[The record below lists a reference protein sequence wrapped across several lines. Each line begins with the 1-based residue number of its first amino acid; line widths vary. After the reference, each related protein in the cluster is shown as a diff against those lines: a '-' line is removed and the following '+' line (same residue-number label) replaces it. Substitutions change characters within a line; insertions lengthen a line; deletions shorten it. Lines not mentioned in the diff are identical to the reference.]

1 MSNKIRKEKKTGK
14 KIIALIFVFISV
26 FCSVFFAARGRFA
39 MPITE
44 NLVMTIMSPFQRA
57 FSWAGNQLASLK
69 DSVTEISH
77 LHEQN
82 KQLREEVELLRAQ
95 NVTASEYASEN
106 QRLRSLLGYKQVAT
120 QFDLVAASVIG
131 RESASWSSV
140 ITINRGTLDG
150 VANNMAVVTELGLV
164 GHVLE
169 SGLNSAKVQLLI
181 DPRSS
186 VGTLIQRPESRVA
199 GIVEGDIKNPSY
211 PRMVNIPKD
220 SDVQVNDTV
229 VTSGYGGVYP
239 KGLVVGKIIEIR
251 NEEGGLL
258 KYGVIDTSVDNRGV
272 AGSTAR
278 TDTAATSNARH
289 RDRPRRNG
297 AETSSGSTAD
307 SRRSTASAGGSTATT
322 AGGADG
328 TIHRTGRRLC
338 RGGFGAM
345 RIIGLW
351 AMLLVL
357 CYALQTSLLTFVS
370 FDGFSANLMLLLTVS
385 ITFLRGHEKGV
396 FFGFMAGLLQDTTT
410 GSYFGLATF
419 SYMTIGLIFGKF
431 SVNLFREQS
440 LLPVISSIPALAI
453 HFAITIAFLFLL
465 DRPIDLVKFLREDF
479 WLVATMQV
487 VLAYPVHRLVLALH
501 EFSKRRR

>member
-14 KIIALIFVFISV
+14 KVIALIFVFISV

-258 KYGVIDTSVDNRGV
+258 KYGVIDTSVDFQKLEDV
-272 AGSTAR
+272 AIIVASREAPPEPIQPPPQTPGTETDPAETAR
-278 TDTAATSNARH
+278 KLQAAQQQIQDAQQQVREAQQQQLQEAQTGQFTEQE
-289 RDRPRRNG
+289 DDF
-297 AETSSGSTAD
+297 AEED
-307 SRRSTASAGGSTATT
+307 SA
-322 AGGADG
+322 
-328 TIHRTGRRLC
+328 
-338 RGGFGAM
+338 
-345 RIIGLW
+345 
-351 AMLLVL
+351 
-357 CYALQTSLLTFVS
+357 Q
-370 FDGFSANLMLLLTVS
+370 
-385 ITFLRGHEKGV
+385 
-396 FFGFMAGLLQDTTT
+396 
-410 GSYFGLATF
+410 
-419 SYMTIGLIFGKF
+419 
-431 SVNLFREQS
+431 
-440 LLPVISSIPALAI
+440 
-453 HFAITIAFLFLL
+453 
-465 DRPIDLVKFLREDF
+465 
-479 WLVATMQV
+479 
-487 VLAYPVHRLVLALH
+487 
-501 EFSKRRR
+501 